1 VKKKKNKTE
10 DRSIGKCELCQRDNQ
25 SLSEHHLIPR
35 EVHSKQRFIRR
46 FGKKEMKARKAMLC
60 RLCHK
65 RGVHELIPDN
75 KELADKFNTI
85 ELLMADERIQRH
97 VKWVQKQK

>member
-1 VKKKKNKTE
+1 MSEKEKDV
-10 DRSIGKCELCQRDNQ
+10 GKCVMCKRDNQ

-35 EVHSKQRFIRR
+35 EVHSKKRFIKR
-46 FGKKEMKARKAMLC
+46 FGREEMRTRKVDLC

-65 RGVHELIPDN
+65 KGIHELIPDN
-75 KELADKFNTI
+75 KELADKFNTL

-97 VKWVQKQK
+97 IEWVKKQK